1 MSEIKKYEL
10 FVNEQIDDFYED
22 YEDSQKRIKLFTSFT
37 QSKLYHNKKEIEINE
52 PKKKFQSKVKVSKYS
67 NNDKGI
73 F

>member
-22 YEDSQKRIKLFTSFT
+22 YEDSKKRIKLFTSFT

>member
-1 MSEIKKYEL
+1 MFSN
-10 FVNEQIDDFYED
+10 F
-22 YEDSQKRIKLFTSFT
+22 FTSFK
-37 QSKLYHNKKEIEINE
+37 QSKLYNNKKEIEINE